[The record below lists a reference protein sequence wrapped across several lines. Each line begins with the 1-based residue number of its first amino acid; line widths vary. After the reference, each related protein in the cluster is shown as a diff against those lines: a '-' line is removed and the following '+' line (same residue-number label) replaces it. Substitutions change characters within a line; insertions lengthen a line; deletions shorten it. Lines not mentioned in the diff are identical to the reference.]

1 MTMEQGSFDDFKGEL
16 SYIQASRIEIETGRE
31 MDADTDGEVYGTTP
45 CTIEVKNIISLCL
58 FPRIHNENK
67 KTPFAARAKGVF

>member
-1 MTMEQGSFDDFKGEL
+1 FEGEL

-45 CTIEVKNIISLCL
+45 STIEVKTHHLTMLVPEDSQ
-58 FPRIHNENK
+58 
-67 KTPFAARAKGVF
+67 